1 MTQHSLYMLI
11 HISHHRITN
20 WFATMDHSS
29 CLSPDDMLC
38 SYLAKNKA
46 STSRQLT
53 PLLKGDFSKENVI
66 YLLEYAEYSMFRS
79 KFNISLRYIADT
91 TFNELSSYSISFMMR
106 QKPA

>member
-1 MTQHSLYMLI
+1 MTQHALYVLI
-11 HISHHRITN
+11 HFSHHQITN

-66 YLLEYAEYSMFRS
+66 YLLEYAEHSMFRC
-79 KFNISLRYIADT
+79 KFNILLRYIADT
-91 TFNELSSYSISFMMR
+91 TINELSSYFISLVMR